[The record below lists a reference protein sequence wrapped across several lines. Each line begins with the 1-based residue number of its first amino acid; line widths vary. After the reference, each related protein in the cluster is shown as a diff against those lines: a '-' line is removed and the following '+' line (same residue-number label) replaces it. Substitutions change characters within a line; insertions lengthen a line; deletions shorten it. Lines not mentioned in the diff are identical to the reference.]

1 MDGIFG
7 ILKKRMDK
15 YYLMKYVHYIELKN
29 LINFF
34 NLFKYINKN
43 TNGKYFKHPSK

>member
-7 ILKKRMDK
+7 ILKKRMNQ
-15 YYLMKYVHYIELKN
+15 YYLMKFVHNIELKN

-34 NLFKYINKN
+34 NLFKLIDKN
-43 TNGKYFKHPSK
+43 TNGKYLKHPSK